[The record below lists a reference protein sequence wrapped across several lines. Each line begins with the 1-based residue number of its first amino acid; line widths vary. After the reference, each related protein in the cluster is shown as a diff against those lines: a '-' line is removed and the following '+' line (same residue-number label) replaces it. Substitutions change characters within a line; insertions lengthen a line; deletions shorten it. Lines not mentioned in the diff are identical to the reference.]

1 VGVSK
6 LPKPPVVT
14 AEKLRAKPPF
24 LKFAFA
30 NPYNISLLTGALA
43 ASALTLN
50 PLIAVA
56 ALGAEALWLMHAPE
70 SRAMKRLVWDKK
82 LDRMVA
88 ELEERELQ
96 GKLATLDPREQE
108 RVRALFAEEQ
118 KINQLAA
125 QNPSFSGDL
134 MRDELVKSSAL
145 VGAFVEMAL
154 TCSRYERY
162 LASVNRQALEHD
174 RSMLENRIRAAKP
187 DAPATEIA
195 KKNLEII
202 QKRKEKITEIEEY
215 ITVARGQLELI
226 ENTFHLISDQIV
238 TMQSPREMSG
248 QLDELLS
255 GVEAVRS
262 AAIDTD
268 ALLA

>member
-1 VGVSK
+1 MGVSK
-6 LPKPPVVT
+6 LPKPPEVT
-14 AEKLRAKPPF
+14 AEKLRARPPF

-30 NPYNISLLTGALA
+30 NPYNLSLLTGALA
-43 ASALTLN
+43 VSALTLN

-70 SRAMKRLVWDKK
+70 SEVLKRRVWDKK
-82 LDRMVA
+82 LDRMCA
-88 ELEERELQ
+88 ELEERELEE
-96 GKLATLDPREQE
+96 KLATLDPREQQ

-145 VGAFVEMAL
+145 VRAFVEMAL

-162 LASVNRQALEHD
+162 LASVDAKDLERSRQVLE
-174 RSMLENRIRAAKP
+174 SRIQSGKE

-195 KKNLEII
+195 RKNLEIVR
-202 QKRKEKITEIEEY
+202 KRKEKLTEIQEY
-215 ITVARGQLELI
+215 IIVARGQLELI
-226 ENTFHLISDQIV
+226 ENTFHLIADQIV

>member
-1 VGVSK
+1 MGVSK

-14 AEKLRAKPPF
+14 AEKLRARPPL

-30 NPYNISLLTGALA
+30 NPYNLSLLTGALA

-56 ALGAEALWLMHAPE
+56 ALGAEALWLMHAPD
-70 SRAMKRLVWDKK
+70 SSTMKRLVWDKK

-88 ELEERELQ
+88 ELEERELDA
-96 GKLATLDPREQE
+96 KLATLDPREQA
-108 RVRALFAEEQ
+108 RVRDLFTEEK

-162 LASVNRQALEHD
+162 LASVDRQALDHD
-174 RSMLENRIRAAKP
+174 RSMLENRIRSAKP

-226 ENTFHLISDQIV
+226 ENTFHLIADQIV

-248 QLDELLS
+248 QLDQLLS